1 MCYYWIK
8 VAALHQSRGQI
19 YLMEGAS
26 SCHGYYLYTLF
37 CFPPKESAATWLC
50 YARSV
55 CMQYLSPES
64 GLCSWSDCTVS
75 WHVVPG
81 TCPTGGYPARNS
93 TIIYCTFCVCVC
105 VRSHYVTT
113 GAHTLLWCMCSVTS
127 GVGSSFSLLAT
138 LESEEATSTSWTQ
151 FWSLLIYVSLF
162 FLGLNKCIKVRY
174 NVWAFHSA
182 SESSEISPPLSSEDS
197 QFWFLGFLPFSTLHR
212 QSQLTAV

>member
-1 MCYYWIK
+1 MVGCNVLLSDKGGSTTPMQGADLSY
-8 VAALHQSRGQI
+8 G
-19 YLMEGAS
+19 GAS

-37 CFPPKESAATWLC
+37 CSPPKESAATWLSC
-50 YARSV
+50 ARSV
-55 CMQYLSPES
+55 CMQYVSPES
-64 GLCSWSDCTVS
+64 GLCFWSGCTVS

-93 TIIYCTFCVCVC
+93 TIIYCTFCVCARA
-105 VRSHYVTT
+105 RSYYATA
-113 GAHTLLWCMCSVTS
+113 GAHTLLWRMCSVTS

-162 FLGLNKCIKVRY
+162 FLVLNKCIKVRY

-182 SESSEISPPLSSEDS
+182 SELWNI
-197 QFWFLGFLPFSTLHR
+197 
-212 QSQLTAV
+212 LTSLFRRLNFGS